1 MTYRGNRGPGKMTHI
16 HLAKVDSAL
25 MAAIKSIA
33 SDMKRCP
40 SNRVLGDMAELSEWQ
55 VKDSLKRLS
64 ASGEI
69 CREGGPGGTRRLVI
83 TSTGDATGWTD
94 RNHYTVH
101 KKRANMETATGHK
114 GTMRQCLSH
123 CGAMFLSSWE
133 GNRICPRCREY
144 NRRTENCLDD
154 DYRVAL

>member
-1 MTYRGNRGPGKMTHI
+1 MAHLGN
-16 HLAKVDSAL
+16 VDRAL
-25 MAAIKSIA
+25 MAAIKSVA
-33 SDMKRCP
+33 SKMQLCP
-40 SNRVLGDMAELSEWQ
+40 SNLVLGDMAELSEWQ
-55 VKDSLKRLS
+55 VKDSLKRLA

-69 CREGGPGGTRRLVI
+69 CCDGGPGGSRRLVV

-94 RNHYTVH
+94 RKHYTVH
-101 KKRANMETATGHK
+101 KKRASMETKT

-123 CGAMFLSSWE
+123 CGEMFLSSWE
-133 GNRICPRCREY
+133 GNRICPSCREY